1 MVDILIFGRSKE
13 ERDVQLEA
21 ALRKIQ
27 AAGATLNPTKCRFGK
42 TELKFL
48 GHLINEKGIQPDPDK
63 TAAIIEMPPPACI
76 QELKR
81 LMGMVNHLGK
91 FSRNL
96 AEFNQFLHEL
106 LSKKNSWRWDSA
118 QDQAFKKIKTE
129 LSQPTVLAL
138 YE

>member
-1 MVDILIFGRSKE
+1 MVDIFIFGCSKE
-13 ERDVQLEA
+13 EHDVQLEA

-27 AAGATLNPTKCRFGK
+27 AAGVTLNPTKCRFGK

-48 GHLINEKGIQPDPDK
+48 GHLINEKGIQPNPDK

-81 LMGMVNHLGK
+81 LMRMVNHVGE

-96 AEFNQFLHEL
+96 AEFSQFFREL

-129 LSQPTVLAL
+129 LPQPTVLAL